1 LSDEPA
7 KILYASVNGTLYPE
21 LPPQA
26 EATQHKVEE
35 TAEVAEVAEEVGAQS
50 HYSKSEQKADKKI
63 EKLEKKIE
71 KKMEKLAKLE
81 ESKRAAEPEAVVYHP
96 EPRIQVALQ
105 AMLNMGFTND
115 GGWLT
120 QLLETKNG
128 DIGKVLDVLQPVHPA
143 SRR

>member
-1 LSDEPA
+1 MSDEPA

-26 EATQHKVEE
+26 EAIQPKVEE
-35 TAEVAEVAEEVGAQS
+35 TAEVAEEAAAHS
-50 HYSKSEQKADKKI
+50 YYSKSEQKADKKI

-71 KKMEKLAKLE
+71 KKMEKLMKLE

-96 EPRIQVALQ
+96 DPRIQVALQ

-120 QLLETKNG
+120 QLLENKNG

>member
-1 LSDEPA
+1 MSDEPA

-26 EATQHKVEE
+26 GATQPKAEE
-35 TAEVAEVAEEVGAQS
+35 TAEVAEEAATHS
-50 HYSKSEQKADKKI
+50 FYSKSEQKADKKI

-71 KKMEKLAKLE
+71 KKMEKLMKLE
-81 ESKRAAEPEAVVYHP
+81 ESKRAAAPEAVVYHP
-96 EPRIQVALQ
+96 DPRIQVALQ